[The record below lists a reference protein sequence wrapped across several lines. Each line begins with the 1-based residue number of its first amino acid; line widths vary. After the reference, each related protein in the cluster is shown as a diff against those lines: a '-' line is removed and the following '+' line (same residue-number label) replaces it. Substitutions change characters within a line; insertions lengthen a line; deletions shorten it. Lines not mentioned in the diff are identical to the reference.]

1 MSLDATRWAWT
12 KTGLRPIHKLVL
24 LSLADRASA
33 DDKAFATC
41 DHIVADTGADR
52 KTVLDGLKVLRDFGL
67 ISAIG
72 ELNEGKN
79 KIWKLHCRTDKDA
92 SI

>member
-33 DDKAFATC
+33 DDKAFATY
-41 DHIVADTGADR
+41 DQIVADTGADR
-52 KTVLDGLKVLRDFGL
+52 KTVLNGIRFLKALGL
-67 ISAIG
+67 ISEIG
-72 ELNEGKN
+72 VFNTGKN
-79 KIWKLHCRTDKDA
+79 KVWKIHCRTDKDA